1 MFETSD
7 RRARTI
13 VRLFSFYI
21 PLSLSLSLFRLA
33 YLTRDTSVDALGR
46 SPVSVQPRT
55 VYSRFIA
62 IRVPLRETRGIDD
75 ETQTLGQSSI
85 TYHLSF
91 RNVYIRV
98 YIPLYYRNNKPC
110 AVLRAAHRVDRWKVD
125 KTSAEANEPGTRESS
140 SSRAPNRA
148 PLLVNRLLLVAHLR
162 LPSFLKAR
170 SRFTEFRFALSISR
184 ITDCS
189 RTLGR

>member
-75 ETQTLGQSSI
+75 ETQTLVD
-85 TYHLSF
+85 YLP
-91 RNVYIRV
+91 
-98 YIPLYYRNNKPC
+98 PLVPKRIYTRIYTSLLPEQQTVR
-110 AVLRAAHRVDRWKVD
+110 RAACSTPSR
-125 KTSAEANEPGTRESS
+125 PMES
-140 SSRAPNRA
+140 R
-148 PLLVNRLLLVAHLR
+148 
-162 LPSFLKAR
+162 
-170 SRFTEFRFALSISR
+170 
-184 ITDCS
+184 
-189 RTLGR
+189 

>member
-46 SPVSVQPRT
+46 SPVSAQPRT

-75 ETQTLGQSSI
+75 ETQTLVDYLPPLVPKRI
-85 TYHLSF
+85 YTRIYT
-91 RNVYIRV
+91 
-98 YIPLYYRNNKPC
+98 PLYYRNNKPC

-162 LPSFLKAR
+162 LPSFLKTR
-170 SRFTEFRFALSISR
+170 SRSTEFRFALSISR
-184 ITDCS
+184 ITHCS